1 MLIVVLCRR
10 QSIFCAIG
18 AARTIN
24 YNMNLIWT
32 ISVVIS
38 FVVLT
43 ITSPSSVLPLAV
55 DAGTRAVKCAVEL
68 VAVYAVWL
76 GVFSVAEQCNAV
88 QKLANLLGKV
98 NRFLYGAISP
108 EASKNVSLNMASN
121 LLGIGNAATPSA
133 IAAIKELEKGET
145 LSRSGAM
152 LFVLNACGIQLVPT
166 TVVGLRA
173 SVGSQNASSVLLPTF
188 IVTVITAVIGVLF
201 VNIAYGRAKR

>member
-1 MLIVVLCRR
+1 
-10 QSIFCAIG
+10 
-18 AARTIN
+18 
-24 YNMNLIWT
+24 MNLIWT
-32 ISVVIS
+32 ISVVVS

-76 GVFSVAEQCNAV
+76 GVFGVAEQCNAV

-133 IAAIKELEKGET
+133 IAAIKQLEKDET

-188 IVTVITAVIGVLF
+188 IVTVITAIIGVLL

>member
-1 MLIVVLCRR
+1 
-10 QSIFCAIG
+10 
-18 AARTIN
+18 
-24 YNMNLIWT
+24 MNLIWT

-76 GVFSVAEQCNAV
+76 GVFGVAEQCDSV
-88 QKLANLLGKV
+88 QKLANLLNKV

-152 LFVLNACGIQLVPT
+152 LFVLNACGIQFMPT

-201 VNIAYGRAKR
+201 VNIAYGRAKK